1 MPIEPSLCGPLQ
13 GKVVPSPASSVM
25 PHNSIS
31 GQPKRFSTSCI
42 FATGMVCPPTVQR
55 LSEERSNRSKSGW
68 TSMYMYIVGTPS
80 NIVALWVS
88 MLARIS
94 PASKRGCSTS
104 FAPYIMAALK
114 TTLP

>member
-1 MPIEPSLCGPLQ
+1 MPIEPSLCGPFE

-31 GQPKRFSTSCI
+31 GQPKRFSTSSI
-42 FATGMVCPPTVQR
+42 LATGMVCPPTVQR

-80 NIVALWVS
+80 NIVALCDW
-88 MLARIS
+88 MLVRTS
-94 PASKRGCSTS
+94 PGSKRGCITS
-104 FAPYIMAALK
+104 LRPYIMAPLK